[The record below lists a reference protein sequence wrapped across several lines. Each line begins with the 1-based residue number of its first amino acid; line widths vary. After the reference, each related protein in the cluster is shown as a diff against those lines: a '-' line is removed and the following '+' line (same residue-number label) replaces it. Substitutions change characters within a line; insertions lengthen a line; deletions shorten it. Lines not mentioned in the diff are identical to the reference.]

1 MPDTPSSLA
10 PPLLAAC
17 LALTMSTGAAL
28 GILVVTL
35 ARHGWL

>member
-1 MPDTPSSLA
+1 MPDAPSPLA

-28 GILVVTL
+28 GILAVTL
-35 ARHGWL
+35 ARYGWL